1 MYILS
6 GHLKGRK
13 IIVPDGATT
22 RPTLS
27 RVRQI
32 LFDILSHS
40 ALLPN
45 WSQVSILDVFAGSGS
60 IGIEALSRGAARAG
74 FFERDPNARQV
85 LQRNIQHFGL
95 EEKTHI
101 FSDAENPTKT
111 ATPYD
116 IVFFDPPYD
125 QAHHLAA
132 CVTRFRDKGW
142 CHAHSMIITQVPTKT
157 PAFAEP
163 IRSKTI
169 GVTRLDFY
177 TDLGFSSQTG
187 T

>member
-13 IIVPDGATT
+13 ITVPNGATT

-40 ALLPN
+40 PSLPN
-45 WSQVSILDVFAGSGS
+45 WSQRSILDVFAGSGS
-60 IGIEALSRGAARAG
+60 IGLEALSRGASRAV
-74 FFERDPNARQV
+74 FFERDPSARQA
-85 LQRNIQHFGL
+85 LQQNIQHFRL
-95 EEKTHI
+95 EEKTQI
-101 FSDAENPTKT
+101 FLDAENPMKT
-111 ATPYD
+111 DTPYD
-116 IVFFDPPYD
+116 VVFFDPPYD

-132 CVTRFRDKGW
+132 CAARFRDKGW
-142 CHAHSMIITQVPTKT
+142 CHANSTIITQVPTKI

-169 GVTRLDFY
+169 GITRLDFY
-177 TDLGFSSQTG
+177 SSIPIK
-187 T
+187 